1 MLAGSGEQIRDVKL
15 GRLIGTVCPLTG
27 QQSRA
32 QREPLGERNAGG
44 AHAGIGRS
52 PSHGLRVYRG
62 AAGVANSGAT
72 IDDGPDMKILMF
84 QARRFFFA
92 PYLKTSSQ
100 AADVTSSMEV
110 NDAAVVFLHAEP
122 EDEQR
127 RSRVLTTSV
136 KNIKWLANKRGLRN
150 VALHSFAHLGTEKAS
165 PAFANELID
174 EAARRLRST
183 GYEVWVT
190 PLGYSCEWE
199 LAVYG
204 DTLAKVFK
212 SF

>member
-1 MLAGSGEQIRDVKL
+1 M
-15 GRLIGTVCPLTG
+15 
-27 QQSRA
+27 
-32 QREPLGERNAGG
+32 
-44 AHAGIGRS
+44 
-52 PSHGLRVYRG
+52 
-62 AAGVANSGAT
+62 
-72 IDDGPDMKILMF
+72 
-84 QARRFFFA
+84 
-92 PYLKTSSQ
+92 
-100 AADVTSSMEV
+100 
-110 NDAAVVFLHAEP
+110 VFLHTEP

-127 RSRVLTTSV
+127 RPKVVTTTV

-150 VALHSFAHLGTEKAS
+150 VVLHSFAHLGTEKAP
-165 PAFANELID
+165 PAFADELIE

-190 PLGYSCEWE
+190 PFGYSCEWE